1 MTDITLVNAQGLPP
15 PAGHYSHAACL
26 GELVFVSGLL
36 PVTPSGQLLAGEPF
50 ERQAKQVLENL
61 RTVLESCGASTDSL
75 AQVRVYLSDIEN
87 WPEFNRIYADW
98 IGPHRPARC
107 VVPVQVLHYAAGLEI
122 EAVAGRSD

>member
-1 MTDITLVNAQGLPP
+1 MTDIALVNAPGLPA

-36 PVTPSGQLLAGEPF
+36 PVTSSGQLLSEEPF
-50 ERQAKQVLENL
+50 EKQAKQVLDNL
-61 RTVLESCGASTDSL
+61 SLVLESCGSSTDRL

-98 IGPHRPARC
+98 IGSHRPARC
-107 VVPVQVLHYAAGLEI
+107 VVPVPVLHYAAGLEI
-122 EAVAGRSD
+122 EAIAGRA